1 MLKDK
6 DGVLSISIKLQQ
18 EVAGIMTMMMMMM
31 MMMMFMVLIIVSI

>member
-6 DGVLSISIKLQQ
+6 DGILSISIKLQQ

-31 MMMMFMVLIIVSI
+31 MFMVLIIVSI